1 MNTIPM
7 DTETARESLRNYS
20 DRKPSEIGEA
30 VDVLYP
36 IFRTYKAIA
45 AEFGR
50 SDKYWSMRHRLF
62 QLPKGIRWKIDEG
75 QISTEQGYQI
85 SRLKN
90 EEDQWLLAVAIIEN
104 QDLTVTVSDCE
115 NVVNLVL
122 KENKLIREALS
133 ISAGIRFHE
142 IYSLGLVLRFDI
154 RLEVYKVAWARHCE
168 WADLCYRLIRQGLD
182 VDLEVVA
189 CQLEKLASDL
199 RKAGATEQE
208 SVEPEEDNA
217 GNQVEIQGF

>member
-1 MNTIPM
+1 MKHP
-7 DTETARESLRNYS
+7 
-20 DRKPSEIGEA
+20 
-30 VDVLYP
+30 
-36 IFRTYKAIA
+36 
-45 AEFGR
+45 
-50 SDKYWSMRHRLF
+50 
-62 QLPKGIRWKIDEG
+62 Q
-75 QISTEQGYQI
+75 
-85 SRLKN
+85 
-90 EEDQWLLAVAIIEN
+90 
-104 QDLTVTVSDCE
+104 
-115 NVVNLVL
+115 
-122 KENKLIREALS
+122 LIREALS